1 MTDVAIRAA
10 TPGEAE
16 PIRELA
22 RAAWYEAY
30 DDIMGPEEVDRR
42 LDNWWRDEDLRS
54 VITNPEHVFLVAVDS
69 DAGGDATGAG
79 ADPVGVVHAG
89 PSPSGAFV
97 VPRLYVHP
105 ERWDEGIGTA
115 LLDQVVARAR
125 EEADRL
131 QVVLLAGNEV
141 GVGFYESQGFE
152 PVTESGLVDA
162 GEHEVVYERR
172 LD

>member
-22 RAAWYEAY
+22 RAAWHEAY

-97 VPRLYVHP
+97 VPRLYAHP
-105 ERWDEGIGTA
+105 ERWGEGIGTA

-125 EEADRL
+125 EETDRL

-141 GVGFYESQGFE
+141 GIGFYESHGFE

-162 GEHEVVYERR
+162 GEHEIVYERS